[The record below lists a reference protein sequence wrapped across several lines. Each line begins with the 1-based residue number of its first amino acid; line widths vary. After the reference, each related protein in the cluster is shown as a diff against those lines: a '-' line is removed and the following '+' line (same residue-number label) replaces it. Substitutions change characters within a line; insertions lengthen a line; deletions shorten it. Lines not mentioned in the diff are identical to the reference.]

1 MRFVFFLSAN
11 MSIPINVETLK
22 NMNAD
27 IGKYAVWY
35 VRVLDPKIIH
45 CEFHCMGE
53 TIHSERFECV
63 LVSKDPAQY
72 MLAAIPFSSI
82 DRTRA
87 RKALD
92 TYKDGCV
99 LEITTPA
106 FDMKARQQYNGC
118 PVKSVLLLIK
128 PTTIKHVPPTNTQML
143 QHPAKGLHVVLDV
156 KSLVF
161 HMRNLIPR
169 LSRKTC
175 DFVGKFQ
182 SISHPPNRR

>member
-1 MRFVFFLSAN
+1 MSQAPCRRRKLNGQTLSAN
-11 MSIPINVETLK
+11 MSMPKNVETLK
-22 NMNAD
+22 NMNAN
-27 IGKYAVWY
+27 IGKSAIWY

-45 CEFHCMGE
+45 YELHCRGE
-53 TIHSERFECV
+53 TIDAERFQCV

-72 MLAAIPFSSI
+72 MLAAIPFTFI
-82 DRTRA
+82 DRTRP

-143 QHPAKGLHVVLDV
+143 QHPANGLHVF
-156 KSLVF
+156 S
-161 HMRNLIPR
+161 I
-169 LSRKTC
+169 LSR
-175 DFVGKFQ
+175 
-182 SISHPPNRR
+182 S

>member
-1 MRFVFFLSAN
+1 MAQAPGRRRELNGQTLSAN
-11 MSIPINVETLK
+11 MSMPKNVETLK
-22 NMNAD
+22 NMNAN
-27 IGKYAVWY
+27 IAKYAVWY

-53 TIHSERFECV
+53 TIHAERFECV

-72 MLAAIPFSSI
+72 MLAAIPFTFI

-92 TYKDGCV
+92 TYKNGCV

-118 PVKSVLLLIK
+118 PVKSVLLLTK

-143 QHPAKGLHVVLDV
+143 QHPAEGLHVF
-156 KSLVF
+156 S
-161 HMRNLIPR
+161 I
-169 LSRKTC
+169 LSR
-175 DFVGKFQ
+175 
-182 SISHPPNRR
+182 S